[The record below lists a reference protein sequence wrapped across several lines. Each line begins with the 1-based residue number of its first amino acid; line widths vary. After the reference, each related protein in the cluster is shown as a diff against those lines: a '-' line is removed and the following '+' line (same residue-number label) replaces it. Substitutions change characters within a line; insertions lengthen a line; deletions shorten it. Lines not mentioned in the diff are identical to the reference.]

1 MRTVIEEES
10 VSSVIDKEQEL
21 HPRLGEAFDALK
33 WWLSHRPETGELLD
47 DINWLYKQEGD
58 RIAKIPSLIV
68 VYTFDHQ
75 CVILKFILVRVPTVN
90 R

>member
-1 MRTVIEEES
+1 
-10 VSSVIDKEQEL
+10 
-21 HPRLGEAFDALK
+21 
-33 WWLSHRPETGELLD
+33 
-47 DINWLYKQEGD
+47 LYKQEGD